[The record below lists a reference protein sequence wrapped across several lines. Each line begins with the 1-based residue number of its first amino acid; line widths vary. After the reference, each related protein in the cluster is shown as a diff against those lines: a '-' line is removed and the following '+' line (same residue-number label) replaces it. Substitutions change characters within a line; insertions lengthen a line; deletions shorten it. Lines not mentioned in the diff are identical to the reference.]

1 MLPPTFFW
9 HRFQACFPCIFVDA
23 ADRRSMC
30 TFANPGKV
38 SYCMATS
45 KGMHVPVE
53 QLQINQLMRCELT
66 NWCAD

>member
-1 MLPPTFFW
+1 
-9 HRFQACFPCIFVDA
+9 
-23 ADRRSMC
+23 
-30 TFANPGKV
+30 
-38 SYCMATS
+38 MATS